1 MQKQTPLEEAR
12 KKMRELL
19 DKQQE
24 DLEAIYRLQATAR
37 TEIEAAG
44 LALKDAAERMDIAA
58 YTAADQARNT
68 ARIGLEMYQ
77 ARQQQILKKEL
88 ITEAES
94 DKVINSLLDLERQLA
109 EDFEAALIA
118 PLVQLAELQ
127 RDHMA
132 RIREV
137 ESVLDAWQRDI
148 HANYDTRGVTRYYDE
163 KTGEYTSRSKIPV
176 AVHSAPYRGCE
187 ASLKVEKWLK
197 DQMREFIPEE

>member
-1 MQKQTPLEEAR
+1 MQKQTAVEEVR
-12 KKMRELL
+12 QEMEELL
-19 DKQQE
+19 KKRQE
-24 DLEAIYRLQATAR
+24 DLEAIYRLQAAAR
-37 TEIEAAG
+37 NEIETAG

-94 DKVINSLLDLERQLA
+94 DKAINRLLDYERQLSD
-109 EDFEAALIA
+109 EFEAAMIA

-127 RDHMA
+127 RGYMA

-137 ESVLDAWQRDI
+137 ESVLSAWQRDI
-148 HANYDTRGVTRYYDE
+148 HANYDTRGKTLYVDE
-163 KTGEYTSRSKIPV
+163 ITGERTSRSKRPV
-176 AVHSAPYRGCE
+176 PVHAMTYRGCDT
-187 ASLKVEKWLK
+187 SLKVEDWLRN
-197 DQMREFIPEE
+197 QMRDFIPEE